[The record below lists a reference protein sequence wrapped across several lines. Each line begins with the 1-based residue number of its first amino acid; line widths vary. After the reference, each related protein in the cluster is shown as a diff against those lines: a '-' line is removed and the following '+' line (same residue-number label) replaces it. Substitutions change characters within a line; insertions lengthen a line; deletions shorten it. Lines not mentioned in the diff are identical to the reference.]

1 MNDDVAI
8 KNYKEK
14 TLCDSCLYNPHYLII
29 QKKIVSQLI
38 AFFLLFAFFIFALGY
53 FLGKK
58 KLAEDFSHI
67 VDQTNFSD
75 QINFALTSLYEREN
89 AISSRSIQK
98 EDLDA
103 VCITQDN
110 SVSIDKPVS
119 AVALEPEPSSHKLNT
134 EKAERYAAQLF
145 GGTQKAVNLFAQ
157 RLAKKGI
164 NIEIRSRTSKTAS
177 GKSMVWYQ
185 AVTKPYTNKNE
196 LEAVVATIKKLEKIN
211 NVSIVQIP
219 A

>member
-1 MNDDVAI
+1 MNDDLAV

-14 TLCDSCLYNPHYLII
+14 TLCDSCLYNPHYLIV

-38 AFFLLFAFFIFALGY
+38 AFFLLLSFFIFALGY

-89 AISSRSIQK
+89 TLTSNNAQEKSSDVPVVSQGQPVGV
-98 EDLDA
+98 DL
-103 VCITQDN
+103 T
-110 SVSIDKPVS
+110 PPS
-119 AVALEPEPSSHKLNT
+119 AVASTKPTDKNGQESKGVG
-134 EKAERYAAQLF
+134 KYAAQLF
-145 GGTQKAVNLFAQ
+145 GGPEQPVKLFAQ

-164 NIEIRSRTSKTAS
+164 HVEVRLR
-177 GKSMVWYQ
+177 GKAANGKAWYQ
-185 AVTKPYTNKNE
+185 AVTKPYTNRNE
-196 LEAVVATIKKLEKIN
+196 LEALVATIKKLEKIS
-211 NVSIVQIP
+211 NVSIVPITT
-219 A
+219 